1 MTLFCAQMPPY
12 ARHSNSISLV
22 LGYLTNS
29 LIKKQKPTHMIL
41 VYCCSNWLADI
52 VYLRSG
58 VNSDAYPN
66 QLKDYH
72 IPF

>member
-1 MTLFCAQMPPY
+1 
-12 ARHSNSISLV
+12 
-22 LGYLTNS
+22 
-29 LIKKQKPTHMIL
+29 MIL

-52 VYLRSG
+52 VYLKSG

>member
-1 MTLFCAQMPPY
+1 
-12 ARHSNSISLV
+12 
-22 LGYLTNS
+22 
-29 LIKKQKPTHMIL
+29 MIL

-72 IPF
+72 IPFELKSLHFIQEKI